1 MYSSLNGV
9 ISFAVLKEMGK
20 AEGGGCTKGKVPEGM
35 VDGRGKEGAGCKSA
49 LGPRDQ
55 VV

>member
-20 AEGGGCTKGKVPEGM
+20 AEGGGCTKGKSARRNGGREG
-35 VDGRGKEGAGCKSA
+35 EGG
-49 LGPRDQ
+49 GG
-55 VV
+55 V